1 MIFTAISGTLLAMQ
15 EQIIEYQIKT
25 DMLIEF
31 FGVILL
37 LALIV
42 VPLMPRRPKS
52 KTRSKSALKVNTDT
66 HDAEYAINA
75 NGKLERIHGTS
86 LIND

>member
-1 MIFTAISGTLLAMQ
+1 
-15 EQIIEYQIKT
+15 
-25 DMLIEF
+25 MLIEF
-31 FGVILL
+31 LGVILL

-42 VPLMPRRPKS
+42 LPLFPRRTKT
-52 KTRSKSALKVNTDT
+52 KTRSALTVNTDT
-66 HDAEYAINA
+66 HDADYAINA